1 MINNFAAVKYFQYKH
16 SLKSRATAR
25 SYKASD
31 DDDILTKLKAPTVKE
46 FWLDKEIVTVFMTVL
61 IISNGSLSLTL
72 SIHLSIQA
80 LVFV

>member
-46 FWLDKEIVTVFMTVL
+46 F
-61 IISNGSLSLTL
+61 
-72 SIHLSIQA
+72 
-80 LVFV
+80 